1 MRKPYEFG
9 FDVRPALRLREIELI
24 LRRTRIITPV
34 PSRPT
39 LIAMIED
46 GRLAGRKLS
55 HGWIVYE
62 ESFKEWVKSFQPA
75 AYETIPPP
83 PYHRRSDDQ
92 PLPLAQQR
100 AA

>member
-1 MRKPYEFG
+1 MRRTYEFG
-9 FDVRPALRLREIELI
+9 FDVRPAMRLREIELI

-62 ESFKEWVKSFQPA
+62 DSFKEWVKSFQPE
-75 AYETIPPP
+75 AYEMIPPP
-83 PYHRRSDDQ
+83 PYNRREEDKAQ
-92 PLPLAQQR
+92 PFRQQR